1 MKTTTTTTTKNPM
14 ATLGNIT
21 KKQLSK
27 DISILRETETNQAT
41 VILGWNI
48 NLVAEKKWYDVSNGS
63 LPVVFQALTKE
74 TLANEYFGK
83 PENAH
88 YIGKHIYT
96 TADGDAKVTR
106 VDEKKFASHTG
117 EKLDVTLNHIING
130 DLKNLKKVSNGTLS
144 NLVSVARRNF
154 TKDFWDKKLNNWK
167 TLGKTLDNAEGDV
180 ETLKKEKATRTFIEM
195 LQWNILGEPDTH
207 NAEPY
212 ANALLRKAINSKD
225 AKADKKVFEKIF
237 KKALVDYEN
246 AVTISSDEARDVIKA
261 ITK

>member
-1 MKTTTTTTTKNPM
+1 MKTTKNTM

-41 VILGWNI
+41 VILGWNA
-48 NLVAEKKWYDVSNGS
+48 NLVADKKWYDVSNGS
-63 LPVVFQALTKE
+63 LPVVFQAVTKE

-96 TADGDAKVTR
+96 KADGDAKVTR
-106 VDEKKFASHTG
+106 VDEKKFADYKG
-117 EKLDVTLNHIING
+117 EKLDVTLNQIISG

-154 TKDFWDKKLNNWK
+154 TKDFWDKKITNWK
-167 TLGKTLDNAEGDV
+167 TLGKTLDNAEGDIEV
-180 ETLKKEKATRTFIEM
+180 LKKEKATRTFIEM
-195 LQWNILGEPDTH
+195 LQWNILGEPDSH
-207 NAEPY
+207 NTEPY

-225 AKADKKVFEKIF
+225 VKADKKVFEKIF
-237 KKALVDYEN
+237 KKALTDYEN
-246 AVTISSDEARDVIKA
+246 AVTLSSDDARDVIKA

>member
-1 MKTTTTTTTKNPM
+1 MKTTTTTTTTTKNPM

-21 KKQLSK
+21 KAQLMK
-27 DISILRETETNQAT
+27 DVSVLRETETNQAS
-41 VILGWNI
+41 VIMGWNT

-63 LPVVFQALTKE
+63 LPIEFQAVTKS

-83 PENAH
+83 PENAGL
-88 YIGKHIYT
+88 IGRFIT
-96 TADGDAKVTR
+96 DGKVKR
-106 VDEKKFASHTG
+106 VDENTFNAHKG
-117 EKLDVTLNHIING
+117 EKLDVTLNLIING
-130 DLKNLKKVSNGTLS
+130 DLKNIKENQGGALADVVKDS
-144 NLVSVARRNF
+144 RRKF

-225 AKADKKVFEKIF
+225 PKADKKVFEKIF